1 MRNEVSMSETRVID
15 LLEKAKQPLFSLEFF
30 PPKNRLGF
38 GLLGSAI
45 ERMKA
50 VHPDFVSVTY
60 GAGGS
65 TRERTLDACD
75 LLHRMGVGPVVAHL
89 TCVGASRA
97 ELETT
102 VDDLYERGYR
112 NIMCLRGDPPQG
124 ETAFTVSPDG
134 LEHASEL
141 VSLVRSRHPDVCCGV
156 AGYPEK
162 HPEAESLDRDVE
174 HLRAK
179 VDAGASFITT
189 QMFFDNACYFSFVE
203 KCRAAGIT
211 QPIIPG
217 LMPVISRQQI
227 DRIFSLSNGDFPE
240 ELARSID
247 EAGGSGPRAEAL
259 GMEWTVRQV
268 EGLLSAGAPGIHLY
282 ILNRAPTATAPL
294 LIHCLSSW
302 RR

>member
-1 MRNEVSMSETRVID
+1 MSETRVMD
-15 LLEKAKQPLFSLEFF
+15 LLEAATRPLFSLEFF

-38 GLLGSAI
+38 GLLGGAI
-45 ERMKA
+45 ERMRA
-50 VHPDFVSVTY
+50 VTPDFVSVTY

-75 LLHRMGVGPVVAHL
+75 LLHKMSMGPVVAHL
-89 TCVGASRA
+89 TCVGSSRA
-97 ELETT
+97 DLEAI
-102 VDDLYERGYR
+102 VDDFYARGYR

-124 ETAFTVSPDG
+124 ETSFQAHPEG
-134 LEHASEL
+134 LVHAGDL
-141 VSLVRSRHPDVCCGV
+141 VALVKSMHPDVCCGV

-174 HLRAK
+174 HLKEK

-189 QMFFDNACYFSFVE
+189 QMFFDNAHYFRFVE
-203 KCRAAGIT
+203 KCRALGIT

-227 DRIFSLSNGDFPE
+227 DRITSLSDAEFPE

-259 GMEWTVRQV
+259 GMEWTVHQV
-268 EGLLSAGAPGIHLY
+268 ENLLSAGAPGVHLY
-282 ILNRAPTATAPL
+282 ILNRAPTATSPIL
-294 LIHCLSSW
+294 THSLSAW

>member
-1 MRNEVSMSETRVID
+1 MSEVRVID
-15 LLEKAKQPLFSLEFF
+15 LLENAKQPLFSLEFF

-38 GLLGSAI
+38 GLLGGAI

-50 VHPDFVSVTY
+50 VRPDFVSVTY

-89 TCVGASRA
+89 TCVGASRP
-97 ELETT
+97 ELEEI
-102 VDDLYERGYR
+102 VDDLYEKGYR

-124 ETAFTVSPDG
+124 ETTFTIHPDG
-134 LEHASEL
+134 LKHASDLVEL
-141 VSLVRSRHPDVCCGV
+141 VKSRHPDVCCGV

-162 HPEAESLDRDVE
+162 HPEAETLDQDVE
-174 HLRAK
+174 HLKQKA
-179 VDAGASFITT
+179 DAGASFITT
-189 QMFFDNACYFSFVE
+189 QLFFDNAYYFRFLE
-203 KCRAAGIT
+203 KCRAAGIM

-227 DRIFSLSNGDFPE
+227 DRIFSLSHGAFPE

-247 EAGGSGPRAEAL
+247 DAGGSGPRAEAL

-268 EGLLSAGAPGIHLY
+268 DELLRAGAPGVHLY
-282 ILNRAPTATAPL
+282 ILNRAPTATSPM
-294 LIHCLSSW
+294 LIHSLSSW
-302 RR
+302 RS